1 MTFSEIVIAIAGLA
15 LAGLVKGAAGVGY
28 STTALPIVALG
39 IGLDHAM
46 PIVLL
51 PSISSN
57 LSVMFTAG
65 EFRQIFVRF
74 RLLYMALV
82 PGLMSGLFVLS
93 MVTPNDAARVLGFVI
108 LAYAAYALSRPALQI
123 RSDHQRWLNMP
134 VGFLNG
140 LINGI
145 TGSQIMPIVPYAL
158 SLELSPD
165 GSVQLMNIAFTIS
178 SVIMLAG
185 LHRIGFLDGM
195 TFALSAAG
203 VVPGL
208 IGVAAG
214 TRLRKRI
221 RPETFRKVVLL
232 LLCAMALL
240 LITNR

>member
-1 MTFSEIVIAIAGLA
+1 MTSSEIVIAIVGLA

-39 IGLDHAM
+39 IGLDQAM

-57 LSVMFTAG
+57 LSVMLTAG
-65 EFRQIFVRF
+65 EFRQTLVRF
-74 RLLYMALV
+74 RLLYAALV
-82 PGLMSGLFVLS
+82 PGLLAGLYVLS
-93 MVTPNDAARVLGFVI
+93 MVTAKDAARVLGFVI
-108 LAYAAYALSRPALQI
+108 LVYAIYALSRPALQI
-123 RSDHQRWLNMP
+123 PGERQRWLNVP
-134 VGFLNG
+134 VGFFNG

-178 SVIMLAG
+178 SAIMLAG
-185 LHRIGFLDGM
+185 LHRIGFLDGT

-214 TRLRKRI
+214 TRLRRRI
-221 RPETFRKVVLL
+221 KPETFRKVVLL